1 MLDRLMPPVAPPEP
15 GVDQPVPTA
24 NAMPGDRADL
34 ADRPDQDPNSA
45 APPSSEPRPAQT
57 APDWWRAIQRRIPL
71 GWLQLR
77 HDRGRLLTALA
88 GIAFAD
94 LAMFM
99 QLGFQSALYDSNT
112 RLNRALTAD
121 MVLVS
126 PQARN
131 MIGLSNFTRRR
142 LFQAEAIPGVA
153 HADPLYVTINN
164 WKNPE
169 TRQERQILI
178 FGSNPDRPAFDFPE
192 LAQFRNEL
200 KLQDH
205 YLFDRAA
212 RGEYTQTIAQ
222 LDRGQPVTTDLDRQ
236 QIKVV
241 GTYKVGASFAAD
253 GSIITSDRNF
263 LRAFRRRDAGSV
275 SLGLIYLQPDAN
287 PQTVKAQ
294 LRAALPQDVN
304 IFTKAEFVQFEKDY
318 WTKNTAIGFIF
329 NFGVTLGFG
338 IGVIIVY
345 QVLSTDVNDHIREYA
360 TLKAMGYRHR
370 YFIGVI
376 LEEAVILAIVG
387 FIPSLAVSAGLYT
400 MTRNATNLPMFMTL
414 GRCGL
419 VLAATFAMCC
429 ISGAIASRRL
439 QAADPADMF

>member
-1 MLDRLMPPVAPPEP
+1 MLDRLTSAPPPLE
-15 GVDQPVPTA
+15 
-24 NAMPGDRADL
+24 
-34 ADRPDQDPNSA
+34 
-45 APPSSEPRPAQT
+45 APPPPEAPPPAEKPTPPWLQ
-57 APDWWRAIQRRIPL
+57 AWQRRVPL

-112 RLNRALTAD
+112 RMNRALAAD
-121 MVLVS
+121 LVLIS

-131 MIGLSNFTRRR
+131 FIGLSNFARRR

-153 HADPLYVTINN
+153 NVDPLYVTINN

-178 FGSNPDRPAFDFPE
+178 LGSNPDRPAFEFPE
-192 LAQFRNEL
+192 LQQFRNEL

-205 YLFDRAA
+205 YVFDRAS
-212 RGEYTQTIAQ
+212 RGEYQKTIAQ
-222 LDRGQPVTTDLDRQ
+222 LDRGQTVRTDLDRK
-236 QIKVV
+236 QIQVV

-253 GSIITSDRNF
+253 GSLITSDRNF
-263 LRAFRRRDAGSV
+263 LRAFPRRDPGSV
-275 SLGLIYLQPDAN
+275 SVGLIRLDPGADPIAVQ
-287 PQTVKAQ
+287 AQ
-294 LRAALPQDVN
+294 IRAALPKDVN
-304 IFTKAEFVQFEKDY
+304 VLTKAEFVQFEKDY

-376 LEEAVILAIVG
+376 LEEAVILAIIG
-387 FIPSLAVSAGLYT
+387 FLPSLAVSAGLYT

-414 GRCGL
+414 GRCL
-419 VLAATFAMCC
+419 VVLAATFAMCC
-429 ISGAIASRRL
+429 ISGTIASRRL